1 VVTVKLHDGLGN
13 QMFQYAMGRAVAH
26 RRGTSL
32 VLDVSSFGPGAFRQ
46 YSLGV
51 FNIAER
57 FTSGGLMRFG
67 RLRTLCSRVWL
78 PGLPHVLIERGFRF
92 DSSAL
97 DAPGNVYLIGYWQS
111 EKYFKEIEETIRRE
125 FSFKIEPDGWNA
137 EMARCIRGV
146 NAVAVAVRRADYVT
160 DPVTSQIMG
169 TCPPEYY
176 RGAARLAASRAPDP
190 HFFVFSDDPEWA
202 RAKLE
207 LGGPVTFL
215 THNGP
220 DKAYENMRLMSLCR
234 HHIIANS
241 TFSWW
246 GAWLA
251 NSGGIVVAP
260 KKWFNTDRNDAR
272 DIVPETWSPV

>member
-1 VVTVKLHDGLGN
+1 MVTVKLHDGLGN
-13 QMFQYAMGRAVAH
+13 QMFQYAMGRALAQ

-32 VLDVSSFGPGAFRQ
+32 ALDVSSFYPGAFRQ

-57 FTSGGLMRFG
+57 LTSGGLMGFG

-78 PGLPHVLIERGFRF
+78 PGLPHVLIERGFGF
-92 DSSAL
+92 DPSAL
-97 DAPGNVYLIGYWQS
+97 DAPGNVYLIGYWLS

-125 FSFKIEPDGWNA
+125 FSFKAQPDEWNA

-146 NAVAVAVRRADYVT
+146 NAVAVHVRRSDYVT
-160 DPVTSQIMG
+160 DPVNNQMLG

-176 RGAARLAASRAPDP
+176 REGARLIGSRVPGP
-190 HFFVFSDDPEWA
+190 HFFVFSDEPEWA
-202 RAKLE
+202 RANLE
-207 LGGPVTFL
+207 LGGPTTFVDGNRLEKGYEDLRLL
-215 THNGP
+215 T
-220 DKAYENMRLMSLCR
+220 LCR
-234 HHIIANS
+234 HHLIANS

-251 NSGGIVVAP
+251 DSGGIVVAP
-260 KKWFNTDRNDAR
+260 KKWFNEDQFDAR
-272 DIVPETWSPV
+272 DIVPDAWMRL